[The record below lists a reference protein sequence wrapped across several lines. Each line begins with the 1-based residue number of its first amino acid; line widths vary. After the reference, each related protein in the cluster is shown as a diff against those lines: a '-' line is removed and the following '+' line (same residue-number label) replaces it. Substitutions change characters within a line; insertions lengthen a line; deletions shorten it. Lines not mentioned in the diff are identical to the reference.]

1 MARTVFSGGGAGE
14 AGGTAGAPQVPG
26 SAGVLP
32 GTVPRR
38 LVGGVVAYNEEQR
51 LERAVRSL
59 LDQELPAG
67 VEWDR
72 IWIVASGCTDGTVT
86 AAQALARKEPRL
98 ALLVEPRRNGKAA
111 AIGRILERAQGDAL
125 VLLNSDAE
133 AERGAVREL
142 WTAAAP
148 WIAPYAVMGRPVPT
162 ADASGPWRGPLEL
175 MWDLHHEFH
184 RHLQEEEGGA
194 HLSDEL
200 LLVSLNPGISLPPG
214 VINDG
219 SYLGVWLAGRG
230 GRRIYASDARVRIE
244 VPIRLRDHL
253 RQRRRILFGNHQV
266 AALLGRHPSTL
277 IRHAFEHPL
286 AAARLVHT
294 SVRRHT
300 RGWWRFGAL
309 AGAELAGG
317 LLSVW
322 DRLPPQRDHVRWRR
336 IRLPEPSVTER
347 RPAAVETGDPTLS
360 PIERR
365 VSGLLEVAARFRTGI
380 PLQEFVRLLPGEG
393 PETAEAARRW
403 LNARPDIAH
412 LDGELVLAPGLEV
425 RGYPQRAERAAAY
438 RGEAERLI
446 QGPLR
451 WALRWTR
458 CVCLTGSAAYGAPE
472 VGDDLDFFV
481 VCRQGTLWAFLAFA
495 YLASRLD
502 RIRHPLRGRPVPCF
516 NWVVEEGTA
525 KHAFTSG
532 RGFLFARE
540 ALTARPLVGGEYY
553 RGLLYRARWMQREI
567 PRMYP
572 VLPEGS
578 VPPEPPTVAGVVRGL
593 NRVTYPWL
601 AAYLQAA
608 GLVRNARFARRPGA
622 SDARFRTETRPDQM
636 LFASRRFEALRAEY
650 ESFRTETAPPP
661 VAAVHHPQRESGTGA
676 GLARGA
682 RRRAPE
688 RS

>member
-244 VPIRLRDHL
+244 VHDPPEGPPATATPHSVRKSPSGRAFGSPPVHPDPPCVRASLGRGTSGPHL
-253 RQRRRILFGNHQV
+253 RTSAHTRV
-266 AALLGRHPSTL
+266 VALLR
-277 IRHAFEHPL
+277 
-286 AAARLVHT
+286 AR
-294 SVRRHT
+294 RCR
-300 RGWWRFGAL
+300 AC
-309 AGAELAGG
+309 
-317 LLSVW
+317 
-322 DRLPPQRDHVRWRR
+322 
-336 IRLPEPSVTER
+336 R
-347 RPAAVETGDPTLS
+347 RPSL
-360 PIERR
+360 
-365 VSGLLEVAARFRTGI
+365 
-380 PLQEFVRLLPGEG
+380 RL
-393 PETAEAARRW
+393 
-403 LNARPDIAH
+403 
-412 LDGELVLAPGLEV
+412 
-425 RGYPQRAERAAAY
+425 
-438 RGEAERLI
+438 
-446 QGPLR
+446 
-451 WALRWTR
+451 
-458 CVCLTGSAAYGAPE
+458 GSAA
-472 VGDDLDFFV
+472 
-481 VCRQGTLWAFLAFA
+481 
-495 YLASRLD
+495 S
-502 RIRHPLRGRPVPCF
+502 
-516 NWVVEEGTA
+516 
-525 KHAFTSG
+525 
-532 RGFLFARE
+532 
-540 ALTARPLVGGEYY
+540 
-553 RGLLYRARWMQREI
+553 
-567 PRMYP
+567 
-572 VLPEGS
+572 PEG
-578 VPPEPPTVAGVVRGL
+578 PCA
-593 NRVTYPWL
+593 L
-601 AAYLQAA
+601 AAD
-608 GLVRNARFARRPGA
+608 PPSGA
-622 SDARFRTETRPDQM
+622 IRD
-636 LFASRRFEALRAEY
+636 
-650 ESFRTETAPPP
+650 
-661 VAAVHHPQRESGTGA
+661 
-676 GLARGA
+676 
-682 RRRAPE
+682 
-688 RS
+688 